1 MHPPQEQPIKVL
13 IVDDSAMV
21 RRAISDALGQ
31 DKAIEVVGVANDPFI
46 AREKILKLNPDVLT
60 LDIEMPRMDGLTFLK
75 ILAQYHPMPVVVISS
90 LTEAGS
96 DIAMQCMEAG
106 AAQVLA
112 KPDGSMSIGVLG
124 AHLAHHVKAAYQVG
138 IGRRRLLANASQ
150 HGAAASDTGD
160 TVNAV
165 DTRANTQ
172 ARPLTALPAK
182 QDKGTPPAQPHTK
195 AAPTLVRVPP
205 PKETTGVHIAS
216 RINDQR
222 LLVIGASAGGVEAL
236 RGLIPKL
243 PANCPPCVVVQH
255 IPAHFSKVLAQR
267 INATAHVEVRE
278 AVDGDVLKEGLCLIA
293 PGGFHTVLVRS
304 AQGYAVRLTQTPP
317 VHFCRPAVDVLF
329 KSAARAAGEHTT
341 AVLLTGMGSDGA
353 QGMLDVLHAGGDTL
367 AEDESTCVVFGMPRA
382 AGLLNA
388 VRESVPLPDM
398 AQAIARSLNRVGA

>member
-1 MHPPQEQPIKVL
+1 MHTPQDQPIKVL
-13 IVDDSAMV
+13 IVDDSALV

-31 DKAIEVVGVANDPFI
+31 DKAIEVVGVANDPFV

-106 AAQVLA
+106 ATQVLA

-138 IGRRRLLANASQ
+138 IGRRRLLANASER
-150 HGAAASDTGD
+150 GAAASTPGH
-160 TVNAV
+160 AV
-165 DTRANTQ
+165 EARTNTP
-172 ARPLTALPAK
+172 ASPPTALPTRLDNGIA
-182 QDKGTPPAQPHTK
+182 PAQPHTN
-195 AAPTLVRVPP
+195 AAPTLVRVAS
-205 PKETTGVHIAS
+205 PKESTDVHIAS
-216 RINDQR
+216 RMNDQR

-255 IPAHFSKVLAQR
+255 IPPHFSKVLAQR
-267 INATAHVEVRE
+267 INTTAHVEVRE

-293 PGGFHTVLVRS
+293 PGGFHTALVRS
-304 AQGYAVRLTQTPP
+304 AQGDYAVRLTQTPP

-353 QGMLDVLHAGGDTL
+353 QGMLDVLQAGGDTL

-388 VRESVPLPDM
+388 VRESIPLPDM

>member
-1 MHPPQEQPIKVL
+1 
-13 IVDDSAMV
+13 
-21 RRAISDALGQ
+21 
-31 DKAIEVVGVANDPFI
+31 
-46 AREKILKLNPDVLT
+46 
-60 LDIEMPRMDGLTFLK
+60 
-75 ILAQYHPMPVVVISS
+75 
-90 LTEAGS
+90 
-96 DIAMQCMEAG
+96 
-106 AAQVLA
+106 
-112 KPDGSMSIGVLG
+112 
-124 AHLAHHVKAAYQVG
+124 
-138 IGRRRLLANASQ
+138 
-150 HGAAASDTGD
+150 
-160 TVNAV
+160 
-165 DTRANTQ
+165 
-172 ARPLTALPAK
+172 
-182 QDKGTPPAQPHTK
+182 
-195 AAPTLVRVPP
+195 
-205 PKETTGVHIAS
+205 
-216 RINDQR
+216 
-222 LLVIGASAGGVEAL
+222 
-236 RGLIPKL
+236 
-243 PANCPPCVVVQH
+243 VVQH

-353 QGMLDVLHAGGDTL
+353 QGMLDVLHSGGDTL